1 MRPQVR
7 PLITS
12 VATFA
17 ALLCIASCSK
27 DVATQPGSAI
37 QQSYE
42 MEYEVA
48 RNRTTGRASFRAN
61 DSSSAQ
67 VQLAPPAAILYNAIP
82 MSWNNAEPF
91 GYSRLQPGRLE
102 SGIFEYTDASGT
114 VRTNVAT
121 LSSVETIALPASVNE
136 LIMSS
141 QADIVWQGAA
151 VGSGETVSLIFNT
164 PANGLATFFQQAPS
178 ATSITLTPAD
188 LAQLGAGTAT
198 WRLERVRYID
208 LQANTSAGGRIGIRW
223 STGDR
228 PITIK

>member
-61 DSSSAQ
+61 DSSGAQ

-91 GYSRLQPGRLE
+91 GYTRLQPGRLE
-102 SGIFEYTDASGT
+102 SGIFEYTDASGI

-151 VGSGETVSLIFNT
+151 VGSSEMVHSYLTPRRTALPRSSSRHPAQRPSRSRQPIWHNSAPARQRGASSVSD
-164 PANGLATFFQQAPS
+164 
-178 ATSITLTPAD
+178 TSICRPTHRRAD
-188 LAQLGAGTAT
+188 A
-198 WRLERVRYID
+198 
-208 LQANTSAGGRIGIRW
+208 SA
-223 STGDR
+223 
-228 PITIK
+228 